1 VPTADG
7 GLHAV
12 IADNPSDR
20 EQIERIRQHLQ
31 EEARTVV
38 QIVGSVPPERA
49 GAASALST
57 TASDLGTSLGIA
69 LIDSIV

>member
-7 GLHAV
+7 GLHAI

-20 EQIERIRQHLQ
+20 EQIERIRQHFQ

-38 QIVGSVPPERA
+38 PIVGSVPPERA
-49 GAASALST
+49 EAASALSS

-69 LIDSIV
+69 LIDSIL

>member
-1 VPTADG
+1 MSDTVGGIDARRVPHRLRNPPLRADRG
-7 GLHAV
+7 RGLHAV

-38 QIVGSVPPERA
+38 PIVGSVPR
-49 GAASALST
+49 
-57 TASDLGTSLGIA
+57 
-69 LIDSIV
+69 

>member
-1 VPTADG
+1 MPTADG

-38 QIVGSVPPERA
+38 PIVGSVPP
-49 GAASALST
+49 
-57 TASDLGTSLGIA
+57 
-69 LIDSIV
+69 